1 MLDMEQVII
10 LHGSDALVPADGFA
24 ALAIVVL
31 G

>member
-1 MLDMEQVII
+1 MLAMKQVII
-10 LHGSDALVPADGFA
+10 VDSSNTLIPASGFA